1 MNMHIIEAG
10 SIPTQAQIIA
20 INERLGKNAKPEKVA
35 KHRLLWIRQ
44 EPIEHVKAWMAWK
57 ITQSDHVLPMEY
69 IKALCVVHGVTL
81 DQIHRR
87 KGRRHVVAA
96 RDEIIQST
104 AARYPHFSSTKLGQL
119 FKRDHTSILYCLWK
133 VRGKTC
139 CYKKKTMTMEK
150 AIEVRRRWAAG
161 EMGKDIAK
169 AFGISSGAV
178 SSIIH
183 NKRWR
188 VELPAGVAA

>member
-1 MNMHIIEAG
+1 MNMHVEAG
-10 SIPTQAQIIA
+10 NLPTQAQIIA
-20 INERLGKNAKPEKVA
+20 INMRLGKNAKPEKA
-35 KHRLLWIRQ
+35 TKHKLLWIRP
-44 EPIEHVKAWMAWK
+44 EPIEHIKAWEAWK
-57 ITQSDHVLPMEY
+57 VTQSRHVLPMDY
-69 IKALCVVHGVTL
+69 IKALCIVHGVTL
-81 DQIHRR
+81 DQIHRK

-119 FKRDHTSILYCLWK
+119 FKKDHTTILYCLWK
-133 VRGKTC
+133 VRGKTY
-139 CYKKKTMTMEK
+139 CYKKQSLTMEK
-150 AIEVRRRWAAG
+150 AVEIRRRSAAG

-169 AFGISSGAV
+169 AFGISQGAV

-188 VELPAGVAA
+188 VAA